1 MVFEMKKRGLLI
13 AIIGMTFIG
22 ISSFIAVSVVPSDIT
37 SPNDL
42 TMAAMFEEM
51 FDEVTEEIQIIPGE
65 SVYVPY
71 DVSSYETSL
80 LWGIQ
85 IIDYKSGDG
94 LAINVSNIFG
104 DDYGKFVISEPVSF
118 EALEIIR
125 SDALSF
131 EITNTGSQI
140 TNVVVMFSEDPANSN
155 ALSNPDSPVMNMVI
169 PLLISGFLLIVGII
183 ILIIGVIV
191 ILVDLKNNLDNKR
204 NY

>member
-13 AIIGMTFIG
+13 VIIGMTLIG
-22 ISSFIAVSVVPSDIT
+22 ISSLIAVSAVSSDIT

-71 DVSSYETSL
+71 DVYSYDTSL

-85 IIDYKSGDG
+85 IIDYQSGDK
-94 LAINVSNIFG
+94 LSINISNIFG
-104 DDYGKFVISEPVSF
+104 DDYGKFVISEPILF
-118 EALEIIR
+118 EALEITQ

-131 EITNTGSQI
+131 EITNTGSQTVNI
-140 TNVVVMFSEDPANSN
+140 VAMFSEDPANSN
-155 ALSNPDSPVMNMVI
+155 ALSNPDSPVMNMII
-169 PLLISGFLLIVGII
+169 PLLISGFLLVVGII